1 MGLRA
6 DSHTL
11 TPSKMS
17 ATRPTLAE
25 VQARMEAIVG
35 RSYTIPI
42 ERNKGKVGHTL
53 EELLGIPKSSACL
66 DCADGEVKCFPV
78 KRGRGGELV
87 PKETVA
93 VTMLQPEDL
102 RSCCWEESR
111 CCKKMARVLMAPYLR
126 EGDRITFLRPKLLDF
141 GTADCTAAAAKLKTD
156 YEKLQREGAGAGNM
170 HTVSGAYLQQRT
182 KGPGRGAP
190 KTMAYYLKKEFMKE
204 LVPMTA
210 VAESAPPS

>member
-1 MGLRA
+1 MN
-6 DSHTL
+6 SYTL
-11 TPSKMS
+11 TPTKMS
-17 ATRPTLAE
+17 APRPTLSE
-25 VQARMEAIVG
+25 VQARMEAILG
-35 RSYTIPI
+35 RPYTIPI

-78 KRGRGGELV
+78 KRGYSGVLV

-93 VTMLQPEDL
+93 VTMLQPEEL
-102 RSCCWEESR
+102 RICCWEESR

-126 EGDRITFLRPKLLDF
+126 EGDRITFLRPTLLDF
-141 GTADCTAAAAKLKTD
+141 GTTACAAAAAKLKAD

-182 KGPGRGAP
+182 KGAGGTAP

-204 LVPMTA
+204 LVPMLA
-210 VAESAPPS
+210 GAE